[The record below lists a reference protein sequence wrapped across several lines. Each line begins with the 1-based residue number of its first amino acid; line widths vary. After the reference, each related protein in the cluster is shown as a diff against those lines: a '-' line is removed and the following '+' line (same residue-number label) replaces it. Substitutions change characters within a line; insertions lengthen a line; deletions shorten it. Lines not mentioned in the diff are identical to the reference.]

1 MRPSARTIATR
12 KVAHVIGQMF
22 TWEPAIMPHSIGP
35 DRYVLIFEASAAC
48 GAAVGGAGGPPS
60 IAPRIFFCRGQITN
74 QTLNHMIVPSS
85 PPSRIHMPRWLMWR
99 SASRISPPR
108 M

>member
-1 MRPSARTIATR
+1 MTSATR

-22 TWEPAIMPHSIGP
+22 TWEPATMPHSIGP

-74 QTLNHMIVPSS
+74 QTLNHMIVPSR
-85 PPSRIHMPRWLMWR
+85 PPRRIYIARWLMWW
-99 SASRISPPR
+99 SASHRFPPW